1 MKKILV
7 STISFVNHQ
16 KEGSEI
22 YTTFA
27 KRLVSDVLTKTNYDV
42 RVSTNE
48 PKYFEELIGNDRVII
63 NHCELGNHK
72 TNVKTFNQ
80 LLKFY
85 ALKDV
90 KNEYD
95 WILYLD
101 CDAGLTTNV
110 NLNDVEVYLNQL
122 DSQNYDMSALRT
134 DATYEI
140 AKKEYIESNGRTSYP
155 KPLFNDKFIF
165 YGINDSWSG
174 AKLPSEH
181 ILLIKN
187 NHKLKLM
194 AEHFENFCTQF
205 ETQDEN
211 DVITFDM
218 EAFEIGVSAHLAGY
232 NIVEMTWGRQ
242 CELFKVGFNY
252 NNWEKIKR

>member
-27 KRLVSDVLTKTNYDV
+27 KRLVNDVLTKTNYDV

-72 TNVKTFNQ
+72 TNVKAFNQ

-90 KNEYD
+90 RNEYD

-101 CDAGLTTNV
+101 CDAGLTTKQAASPYIQSMASILEIDPNAV
-110 NLNDVEVYLNQL
+110 NLNDPTITKALTAVNEQGAPAVVPLWQFERDLKKDERYKYTKNA
-122 DSQNYDMSALRT
+122 QNEYIGTGYDVLRT
-134 DATYEI
+134 L
-140 AKKEYIESNGRTSYP
+140 G
-155 KPLFNDKFIF
+155 
-165 YGINDSWSG
+165 
-174 AKLPSEH
+174 
-181 ILLIKN
+181 
-187 NHKLKLM
+187 
-194 AEHFENFCTQF
+194 FE
-205 ETQDEN
+205 
-211 DVITFDM
+211 
-218 EAFEIGVSAHLAGY
+218 A
-232 NIVEMTWGRQ
+232 
-242 CELFKVGFNY
+242 
-252 NNWEKIKR
+252 